1 MTKEYIIW
9 LKENA
14 PMIYL
19 FFGWVVAVVEWTGV
33 EPLVLMLLGG
43 SAAVDYLFGVL
54 AAFRTGKF
62 SSRIGT
68 IGFLSKLLGM
78 CLIVVISALLTTIGV
93 RHVMSLTA
101 FFVFMTINDVLS
113 ALRHWYTIRTGEVLE
128 EYDAITALIKKLHTS
143 LSKYVQNKLEAFDNF
158 TGRKKP

>member
-19 FFGWVVAVVEWTGV
+19 FFGWFVSVIEWSGL
-33 EPLVLMLLGG
+33 EPIVLMLLGG
-43 SAAVDYLFGVL
+43 SAAVDYFFGVL

-62 SSRIGT
+62 NSRIGT
-68 IGFLSKLLGM
+68 IGFLSKLLGI
-78 CLIVVISALLTTIGV
+78 CLIIIISGLLTVIGV
-93 RHVMSLTA
+93 KHVMSLTA

-113 ALRHWYTIRTGEVLE
+113 ALRHWYTIRTGEVLD
-128 EYDAITALIKKLHTS
+128 EYDAITALIKKLHTT
-143 LSKYVQNKLEAFDNF
+143 LRKYVEDKLNAFDNF